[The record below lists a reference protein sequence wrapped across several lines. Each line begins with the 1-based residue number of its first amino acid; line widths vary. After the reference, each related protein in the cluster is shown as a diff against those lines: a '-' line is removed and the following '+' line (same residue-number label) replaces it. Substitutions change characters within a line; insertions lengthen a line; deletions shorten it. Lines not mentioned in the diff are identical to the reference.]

1 MTMGRIARRAA
12 GWLLV
17 ASVAVAAGP
26 VRSEET
32 RAPRD
37 PDVAP
42 EDRLAVLVERI
53 RLESSRR
60 RTMEADFVQ
69 LKESA
74 LLKEPLEAS
83 GVFSYEAPD
92 RARWEFVAPEAVS
105 LVIRGDEMLTWYRD
119 LGEAE
124 RFQVGKQSQKVL
136 EYLGASTSII
146 ALLEYFTVYLHMP
159 EDVAEPYKL
168 RLEPRFKRIEKRIKE
183 ARDLGRAG
191 ALPAGQAALRRSG
204 RRRDRVPLREL
215 PVQRGYRGGMVRA
228 DHPRRDRDRGP
239 SSRAESLRRLTR
251 RADRLRA
258 SGP

>member
-1 MTMGRIARRAA
+1 MPMGRIARRAA
-12 GWLLV
+12 CWLLV

-26 VRSEET
+26 VRGEET

-60 RTMEADFVQ
+60 LTMEADFVQ

-159 EDVAEPYKL
+159 EDVTEPYKL

-183 ARDLGRAG
+183 LEIWVEPERYLPVRLRYVEADGDVTEYRFENFRVNEDVEEGWFELTI
-191 ALPAGQAALRRSG
+191 PAGIEIEDRRLGQNRSG
-204 RRRDRVPLREL
+204 
-215 PVQRGYRGGMVRA
+215 G
-228 DHPRRDRDRGP
+228 
-239 SSRAESLRRLTR
+239 
-251 RADRLRA
+251 
-258 SGP
+258 